1 MTRLSKTKVKEAIPG
16 TGGIYSII
24 AQKCGVERSTITM
37 FFQKEK
43 NVKIKELAF
52 QEREKI
58 VDVSENKLFKAA
70 EKGEQWAIERVLKS
84 LGKNRGYTEKQEI
97 THSGAEPVNIQL
109 IETSAEE
116 IKNDKNK
123 DIKETDG
130 NSESPGR

>member
-1 MTRLSKTKVKEAIPG
+1 MTKLSKTKVKEAIPG

-24 AQKCGVERSTITM
+24 AQKCSVGRTAITQ
-37 FFQKEK
+37 FFQKEA
-43 NVKIKELAF
+43 NANIKALAL

-70 EKGEQWAIERVLKS
+70 EEGKQWAVERVLKS

-97 THSGAEPVNIQL
+97 AHSGANPVNIQL

>member
-70 EKGEQWAIERVLKS
+70 EKGEQWAIERILKS

-97 THSGAEPVNIQL
+97 AHSGSAPVNIQL
-109 IETSAEE
+109 VETSAKE
-116 IKNDKNK
+116 IKDDKNK
-123 DIKETDG
+123 NNPKADTDPK
-130 NSESPGR
+130 SS